1 MLLSATYHTEKVG
14 NMRREDIDTLSVPF
28 RWRAPTPGPFEA
40 LRRAPSERP
49 FVIGQLGQ
57 SLDGRIATV
66 SGESRYISGAAALDH
81 LHRLRAEVDAV
92 VVGACTITAD
102 DPQLNVRR
110 VPGRPPA
117 RVVIDPRGRIS
128 SGKWLAKDGAR
139 RLLVSAADRA
149 PQGAELVRL
158 PAREGRI
165 APCDIVSALFALG
178 LRKILIEGGAATL
191 GAFIAAGRLD
201 RLHLLVAPVLI
212 GSGRPGFDL
221 HPEPSLDLALRPKT
235 EAYPLG
241 DGEILFDCDFSACGR
256 QTTAETGF
264 SRNSSRSDA
273 G

>member
-1 MLLSATYHTEKVG
+1 
-14 NMRREDIDTLSVPF
+14 MRRGAIQTVSGSFGPRPATGL
-28 RWRAPTPGPFEA
+28 AQPGPFDA
-40 LRRAPSERP
+40 LRRAPGDRP

-92 VVGACTITAD
+92 VVGACTVVAD

-110 VPGRPPA
+110 APGRAPA
-117 RVVIDPRGRIS
+117 RVVIDPRGRIA
-128 SGKWLAKDGAR
+128 SGKWLAEDGAR
-139 RLLVSAADRA
+139 RLLVSAAERA

-158 PAREGRI
+158 PAREGQFAPAEII
-165 APCDIVSALFALG
+165 AALFALG

-191 GAFIAAGRLD
+191 GAFIAAGCLD
-201 RLHLLVAPVLI
+201 RLHLLVAPVII

-221 HPEPSLDLALRPKT
+221 RPEPSLDLALRPKT

-241 DGEILFDCDFSACGR
+241 GGEILFDCDFSVCQR
-256 QTTAETGF
+256 
-264 SRNSSRSDA
+264 
-273 G
+273 